1 MKRNLL
7 AVLFCAGWIGSNT
20 VSANAVVV
28 ATFEPASTGILFTSP
43 LSENGITFTVLAGH
57 YDIEDFG
64 SGKFMNLDN
73 QIEGLVTMNIT
84 YNGGTFDLTSLDL
97 VNFVTSGAFT
107 ISSNL
112 GGVFN
117 VPSSLGTVTSFGPG
131 FTGVSTVTITESL
144 AGFMGFDNFTITPT
158 SAETPLPAALPLFA
172 TGLGAL
178 GLLGWRRKKRPAAL
192 AA

>member
-1 MKRNLL
+1 MKRSVL
-7 AVLFCAGWIGSNT
+7 AVLACAGWIGTNT
-20 VSANAVVV
+20 AGANAVVV
-28 ATFEPASTGILFTSP
+28 ATFEPASSGILFTSP
-43 LSENGITFTVLAGH
+43 LTENGITFTVAAGH

-73 QIEGLVTMNIT
+73 QINGLVTMNVT
-84 YNGGTFDLTSLDL
+84 YSGGTFDLTSLDL

-107 ISSNL
+107 ITSNL

-117 VPSSLGTVTSFGPG
+117 VPSSLGTVTSFGAG

-144 AGFMGFDNFTITPT
+144 AGFLGFDNFTITPT
-158 SAETPLPAALPLFA
+158 AAETPLPAALPLFA
-172 TGLGAL
+172 AGLSAL
-178 GLLGWRRKKRPAAL
+178 GLLGWRRKRKAA